1 MSPQLKTARN
11 IAIILLLAAI
21 LALVPGGGNV
31 AEAIY
36 AAISIT
42 FLALIGFAGYQMYRQ
57 NRFAYLALEERMR
70 LLFIAAL
77 GALVLMIAGADE
89 LTRTGAG
96 LLVWLGVIGLAV
108 FAIVRVVAQAR
119 SSY

>member
-1 MSPQLKTARN
+1 MKTARN
-11 IAIILLLAAI
+11 IAIILALAAI

-36 AAISIT
+36 AAISVT
-42 FLALIGFAGYQMYRQ
+42 FLALIGFAAYQLFRQ

-70 LLFIAAL
+70 AVLVASL

-96 LLVWLGVIGLAV
+96 LLVWLAIIGLSV
-108 FAIVRVVAQAR
+108 FGIVRVVAEAR
-119 SSY
+119 ASY